1 MSDPDFK
8 PDFSRHFQR
17 GNKDAVL
24 ELGDYATAFGLQSAI
39 LNKFTKEGA
48 TCFKLI
54 MRIGKRRF
62 TAGVAFR
69 PETHNE
75 KDIQEFS
82 EEIWAEYQERVRAAI
97 LKLTAQ

>member
-1 MSDPDFK
+1 MSDSDFK

-24 ELGDYATAFGLQSAI
+24 QLGDYATAFGLQSAI
-39 LNKFTKEGA
+39 LRMFTKEGV
-48 TCFKLI
+48 TCFKI
-54 MRIGKRRF
+54 VMRIGRKQY

-82 EEIWAEYQERVRAAI
+82 EEIWTEYQERVRKAI
-97 LKLTAQ
+97 LKISAQ